1 MAQRITQ
8 TICASS
14 RPVIRFYAVGAVNSG
29 KCGLDCGL
37 SFFGT
42 TLTNQLEI
50 NGGHVGVNHR
60 PRPLSVRVLPGI
72 SGMTGVWMTLGLST
86 KRFLHAQTPLAD
98 EVYCDLVCAAGP
110 DPATSCV
117 TGGRSNRL
125 KHAPQT
131 G

>member
-1 MAQRITQ
+1 MAQRITK

-14 RPVIRFYAVGAVNSG
+14 RPVIRFYAVGAVNPG

-60 PRPLSVRVLPGI
+60 PRPLSGRVLPPFCALELNEPGEGEI
-72 SGMTGVWMTLGLST
+72 IRANLQGRVSGL
-86 KRFLHAQTPLAD
+86 
-98 EVYCDLVCAAGP
+98 E
-110 DPATSCV
+110 TSDIARMV
-117 TGGRSNRL
+117 ARTW
-125 KHAPQT
+125 
-131 G
+131 